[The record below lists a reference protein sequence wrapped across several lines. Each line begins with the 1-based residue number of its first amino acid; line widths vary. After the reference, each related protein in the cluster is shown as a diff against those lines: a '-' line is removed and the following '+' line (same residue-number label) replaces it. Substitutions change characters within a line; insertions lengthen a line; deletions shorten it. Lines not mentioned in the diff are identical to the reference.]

1 MPPVGDPQG
10 MSASGGRAAH
20 ISAVPRAY
28 VRTARAAN
36 DNQSIHATW
45 RRFVAAGMAVLF
57 AASLILVGLVCIARA
72 GELTPFII
80 GN

>member
-10 MSASGGRAAH
+10 MSASGRAAH
-20 ISAVPRAY
+20 ISAVPRSY

-36 DNQSIHATW
+36 DNHSVHATW
-45 RRFVAAGMAVLF
+45 RRFVAAGMTVLF

-72 GELTPFII
+72 GEFAPLII
-80 GN
+80 AN

>member
-10 MSASGGRAAH
+10 MSASGARTAH
-20 ISAVPRAY
+20 ISAVPRTY

-36 DNQSIHATW
+36 DNHPIHATW
-45 RRFVAAGMAVLF
+45 RRFVAAGMAVMF

-72 GELTPFII
+72 GELAPFII
-80 GN
+80 AN